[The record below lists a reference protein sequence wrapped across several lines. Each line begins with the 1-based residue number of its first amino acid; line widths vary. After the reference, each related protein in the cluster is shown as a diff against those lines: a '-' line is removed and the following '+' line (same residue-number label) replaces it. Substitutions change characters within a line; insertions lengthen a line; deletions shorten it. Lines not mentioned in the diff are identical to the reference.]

1 MAPLLAFEIGEL
13 LRVLVPIVFLIIWVI
28 SQVVGEQGKRQQP
41 VKGPRQQP
49 GGRRPQPKGV
59 AQGIEE
65 FLRRAAEQRQGGR
78 PAEVEVV
85 RPEPAAAGR
94 RPHAAGWLDQGSPQ
108 QGRLE
113 PAAVDRVVEVLP
125 SRSDIAES
133 VESHLGSDQLGR
145 HAEQLGD
152 EIRDG
157 DAEMEQRLS
166 ARFDHQVGRLES
178 ELSERPTPH
187 AAPRIAATGG
197 RTAAELIE
205 LLRNPRGIRTAI
217 LVSEILNRPE
227 HRW

>member
-1 MAPLLAFEIGEL
+1 MAPLLAFEFGDL
-13 LRVLVPIVFLIIWVI
+13 LRVLIPIVFLIIWVI
-28 SQVVGEQGKRQQP
+28 SQVVGEKGKRQQP
-41 VKGPRQQP
+41 VKGPGQQP
-49 GGRRPQPKGV
+49 GGGRPKPKGV
-59 AQGIEE
+59 AQEIEE

-94 RPHAAGWLDQGSPQ
+94 RPHAAGRLDQGPPH

-133 VESHLGSDQLGR
+133 VERHLGSDTLGR
-145 HAEQLGD
+145 HAEQLGN
-152 EIRDG
+152 EIRDV
-157 DAEMEQRLS
+157 DEKVEQRLS
-166 ARFDHQVGRLES
+166 EKFDHQVGRLASQLGEES
-178 ELSERPTPH
+178 TSRS
-187 AAPRIAATGG
+187 APQVAVTGG
-197 RTAAELIE
+197 KRTAELIE